1 MQTTQRKLP
10 DQRREGVNHIPFQS
24 NQLKKSV
31 AIRMRMRRSSI
42 WTVSLQ
48 LVAKEAV
55 AHAKGDGGG
64 QAGNLLVVDGVDVC
78 EDVVFALP
86 P

>member
-1 MQTTQRKLP
+1 
-10 DQRREGVNHIPFQS
+10 
-24 NQLKKSV
+24 
-31 AIRMRMRRSSI
+31 MRMRRSSI